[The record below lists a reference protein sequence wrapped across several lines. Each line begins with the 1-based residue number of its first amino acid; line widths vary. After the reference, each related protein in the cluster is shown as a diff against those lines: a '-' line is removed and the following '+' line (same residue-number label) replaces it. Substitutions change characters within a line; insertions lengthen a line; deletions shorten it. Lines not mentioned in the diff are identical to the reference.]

1 MMCDLILAHP
11 LRIAPMSAAAIDQAA
26 RLEEASLA
34 HMPQVQIP
42 VDHCLHAGL
51 YQRTVKVPAGIVI
64 TGALIRIATLLIV
77 SGDCIVH
84 VEGGP
89 IELHGHHV
97 LRAEA
102 GRKQVFVALTD
113 TYLTMVF
120 PTSAATVEEAEREFT
135 EEADKLQS
143 RQGT

>member
-1 MMCDLILAHP
+1 MRDLIVDHP
-11 LRIAPMSAAAIDQAA
+11 HHIAPMSTTAIQQVS

-34 HMPQVQIP
+34 RMPQVHIP

-64 TGALIRIATLLIV
+64 TGALIKIATLLIV

-89 IELHGHHV
+89 IELHGYHV

-102 GRKQVFVALTD
+102 GRKQAFVALTD

-120 PTSAATVEEAEREFT
+120 PTFAATVGEAEREFT

-143 RQGT
+143 RQGA